1 MEKHG
6 NVTIDFG
13 IYGGARVDLR
23 VPFHLN
29 TRSLINELASIYGF
43 EDVQKDLQFQSF
55 KAIVS
60 EQFISGKQTL
70 LEANIKDGEI
80 LVIIK

>member
-6 NVTIDFG
+6 NVTIDFVN
-13 IYGGARVDLR
+13 YQGGKLDLR
-23 VPFHLN
+23 VPFHMN
-29 TRSLINELASIYGF
+29 VRSLIEELASIYGY
-43 EDVQKDLQFQSF
+43 EEKQSKMQFQSF
-55 KAIVS
+55 KAIIS

-70 LEANIKDGEI
+70 LEANVKEGEI

>member
-6 NVTIDFG
+6 NVTIDFSN
-13 IYGGARVDLR
+13 YGGSRVDIR

-29 TRSLINELASIYGF
+29 SRSLINELVNIYGF
-43 EDVQKDLQFQSF
+43 SSLQKELQFQSF
-55 KAIVS
+55 KAIIS

-70 LEANIKDGEI
+70 LDANVKDGEI